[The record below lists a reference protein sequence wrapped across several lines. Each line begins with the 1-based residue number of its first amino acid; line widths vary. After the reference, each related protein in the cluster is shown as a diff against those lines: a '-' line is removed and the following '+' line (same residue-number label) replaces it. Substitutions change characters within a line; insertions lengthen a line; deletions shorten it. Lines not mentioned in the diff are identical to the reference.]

1 MNDKKIQTVAEF
13 ADVLSKISLKKDC
26 IRFFRGHAD
35 LRLYKLRPSVYRKLS
50 LRRHEENIIKES
62 IMLCPADFPKD
73 LSFFEHLVKLQH
85 YGLPTRLLDITS
97 NALAALYFAC
107 REKEKTEGEVIVFD
121 IPKDEVKYYSS
132 DTVSVIANI
141 ARRPFNF
148 DLTPLPK
155 KKEDFNRDP
164 EIGRLL
170 YDIREDKPSFISI
183 IEPTDLSRVICVRA
197 KLDNARIARQDGAFL
212 LFGIVAEKSEHAVV
226 PKEWIVR
233 GPGAPRITFT
243 SKYKIKRE
251 LEQFGVS
258 EQTLFPE
265 LYSQSKSIIAKFSAK
280 KYQRRS
286 RVRLRRRSKKLVRR
300 T

>member
-1 MNDKKIQTVAEF
+1 MHDIKIKTVAAF
-13 ADVLSKISLKKDC
+13 ADAISNIHLKKDC

-35 LRLYKLRPSVYRKLS
+35 LQRYKLRPSIYRKLS
-50 LRRHEENIIKES
+50 LRRHEENIIKEA
-62 IMLCPADFPKD
+62 IIRCPADFPRD

-85 YGLPTRLLDITS
+85 YGLPTRLLDVTS

-121 IPKDEVKYYSS
+121 IPKEEVKYYSS

-148 DLTPLPK
+148 DLKNLPK
-155 KKEDFNRDP
+155 KKGDFNRDP

-170 YDIREDKPSFISI
+170 HDIREDKPSFRSI
-183 IEPTDLSRVICVRA
+183 IEPADLSKVICVRA
-197 KLDNARIARQDGAFL
+197 KLDNVRIARQDGAFL
-212 LFGIVAEKSEHAVV
+212 LFGISDLKFRPAAVPSE
-226 PKEWIVR
+226 WLVR
-233 GPGAPRITFT
+233 GLGSPRITFT
-243 SKYKIKRE
+243 NKYKIKRE

-265 LYSQSKSIIAKFSAK
+265 LYSQTKSIVEKYSTK
-280 KYQRRS
+280 KYQRGS
-286 RVRLRRRSKKLVRR
+286 KIKIRR
-300 T
+300 